1 MSALTSFPQF
11 FFFAAIN
18 VISATLA
25 FFLPET
31 NGRSLESMDVLFG
44 LVTKEQREA
53 DIARVVAGDKM
64 SENGDD
70 EKEVYGAHPVHNE
83 TK

>member
-1 MSALTSFPQF
+1 
-11 FFFAAIN
+11 
-18 VISATLA
+18 
-25 FFLPET
+25 
-31 NGRSLESMDVLFG
+31 MDVLFG